1 MATFTVIVSF
11 LPMFFVTGMMGPYMR
26 PMPFNVPMAMLM
38 SLVVAFTVTPWATY
52 HFLKGEYDKEHE
64 EVETKETL
72 THRVYSRI
80 MTPLLEKRRN
90 ARIFLQD
97 EQVEYEHDMEADA
110 ERYLNYVNE
119 LAAKKGVSVTRKYS
133 KGTVH
138 KEIIDAITD
147 EEIDLLVI
155 GELAR
160 IRSRRD
166 EFYDESERAMRAAGC
181 SVLIVK
187 DEDRVWELYESLG

>member
-1 MATFTVIVSF
+1 MSTPIKKIMVYIDGTEQSITATQYAICLASFTGAEIIAHYVIN
-11 LPMFFVTGMMGPYMR
+11 TR
-26 PMPFNVPMAMLM
+26 AI
-38 SLVVAFTVTPWATY
+38 
-52 HFLKGEYDKEHE
+52 ED
-64 EVETKETL
+64 
-72 THRVYSRI
+72 
-80 MTPLLEKRRN
+80 LLR

-119 LAAKKGVSVTRKYS
+119 LAVKKGVPLVKKCS

-138 KEIIDAITD
+138 KEIVDAIA
-147 EEIDLLVI
+147 EEEVDLLVV
-155 GELAR
+155 GELSR

-166 EFYDESERAMRAAGC
+166 EFYDETERAMRTVTC

-187 DEDRVWELYESLG
+187 DEDRVWEMFEALG